1 MLALAHLAVSAL
13 GSLDDLTDDG
23 LAGRDRHVDSDETV
37 AAEDLVAVGAGVEE
51 TVSRVKCKT

>member
-23 LAGRDRHVDSDETV
+23 LAGRDRHVDSDEAV
-37 AAEDLVAVGAGVEE
+37 AAEDLVAAGVGVRM
-51 TVSRVKCKT
+51 VSDQV